1 MDRYLRAEN
10 YLERII
16 LNNLSAPVNSI
27 NNFDLTIRQAVG
39 NYSSC
44 DYEQA
49 IAGFG
54 FLDNGKFHV
63 SLDKKIICHN
73 SACISWAQKLS
84 QLFLISENS
93 ILVTSAS
100 RASACFRPLAIGH
113 EKLALKGGYG
123 TMAGYIAPKNYSD
136 PSYRIFSNNH
146 VLSPGGKLGDRVYSM
161 ENEPV
166 NIGEVEKFLPIY
178 SDTPNRLDLAVARLK
193 DYAPCE
199 SPNNIGHRLPNKSE
213 IVTKFGST
221 TKYTT
226 GAVVSTKYNVPVDYN
241 GDTAYFKDQIMIIS
255 NVNGKKFSD
264 KGDSGSMIKTT
275 DGQFAGLLFAD
286 NDQQTFANK
295 STLVINQLMKWGY
308 L

>member
-27 NNFDLTIRQAVG
+27 NNFDLTIRQAIG
-39 NYSSC
+39 SYSSC

-54 FLDNGKFHV
+54 FLDNGKFHI
-63 SLDKKIICHN
+63 SLDKKIICQN

-84 QLFLISENS
+84 RQFLISENS

-100 RASACFRPLAIGH
+100 RASACFRPFAVGH
-113 EKLALKGGYG
+113 ENLALRNGYG

-136 PSYRIFSNNH
+136 PYRIFSNKH
-146 VLSPGGKLGDRVYSM
+146 VLSPGGKPGDRVYSM
-161 ENEPV
+161 ENGPV
-166 NIGEVEKFLPIY
+166 NIGEVENSLPIY
-178 SDTPNRLDLAVARLK
+178 SDSPNYLDLAVAKLK
-193 DYAPCE
+193 GYGPCNT
-199 SPNNIGHRLPNKSE
+199 PVTVGYRLPNKSE
-213 IVTKFGST
+213 IVTKFGATTKST
-221 TKYTT
+221 T
-226 GAVVSTKYNVPVDYN
+226 GEVVSTKYNVPIDYN
-241 GDTAYFKDQIMIIS
+241 GESAYFKNQIMIIS
-255 NVNGKKFSD
+255 NVTGKKFSD
-264 KGDSGSMIKTT
+264 KGDSGSMIKTA

-295 STLVINQLMKWGY
+295 SPLVIDQLIKWGY